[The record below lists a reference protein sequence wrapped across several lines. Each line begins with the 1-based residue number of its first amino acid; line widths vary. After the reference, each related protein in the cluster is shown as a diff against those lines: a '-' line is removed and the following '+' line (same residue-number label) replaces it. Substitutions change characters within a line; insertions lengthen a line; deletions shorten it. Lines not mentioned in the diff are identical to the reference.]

1 MLNIFPIVSLKLWCW
16 IKEYLHM
23 YSVFDEKYKNKK
35 ELTRY
40 DVSNSQIVLTYI
52 NNLYYY

>member
-1 MLNIFPIVSLKLWCW
+1 
-16 IKEYLHM
+16 M

-40 DVSNSQIVLTYI
+40 DVSNSQIVLT

>member
-40 DVSNSQIVLTYI
+40 DVSNSQIVLT